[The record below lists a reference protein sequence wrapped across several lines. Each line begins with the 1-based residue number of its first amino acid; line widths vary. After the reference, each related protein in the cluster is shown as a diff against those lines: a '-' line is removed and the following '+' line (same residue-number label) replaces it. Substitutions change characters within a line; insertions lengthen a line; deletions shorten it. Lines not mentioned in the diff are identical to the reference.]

1 MKKVFLAVIILASS
15 LLVSAQQFIDKA
27 TIEYEV
33 RTNVKKKFGESPW
46 FEQLKD
52 NMPNFRTQYYNYTFA
67 NNKSFYKLSKT
78 DDKARIPDFIDDSN
92 EDNEYFADF
101 NTGLV
106 NVKKI
111 VVGTPFYLKDSFPPI
126 EWKLVNENMNIA
138 GFNCRK
144 AVGKIFDSVYVF
156 AFYSEEIPI
165 SGGPCAIGGLP
176 GVIMGMTI
184 PRLFTSWVATKVMV
198 NGVNESI
205 IKPAESKKTQTYG
218 DFRKF
223 ILDKTKDWGG
233 DDGDGE
239 FKHFKEQFL
248 WSVQL

>member
-1 MKKVFLAVIILASS
+1 MKKVFLAIIVLFNAAV
-15 LLVSAQQFIDKA
+15 LNAQQFLDKA

-33 RTNVKKKFGESPW
+33 RTNVKKKFGDSPW
-46 FEQLKD
+46 FEEVKD
-52 NMPNFRTQYYNYTFA
+52 NMPTFRTQYYNYTFS
-67 NNKSFYKLSKT
+67 NNKSIYKLG
-78 DDKARIPDFIDDSN
+78 KADEKAKIPAFLDDSN

-101 NTGLV
+101 NTGTV
-106 NVKKI
+106 RVKKI
-111 VVGTPFYLKDSFPPI
+111 VIGTPFYMKDSLPAI
-126 EWKLVNENMNIA
+126 EWKLVNENMTIA

-176 GVIMGMTI
+176 GVIMGLTI

-198 NGVNESI
+198 NGVNEAI
-205 IKPAESKKTQTYG
+205 IKPQESKKTESFS

-233 DDGDGE
+233 GDDGE

>member
-1 MKKVFLAVIILASS
+1 MKKIFLAIIV
-15 LLVSAQQFIDKA
+15 LLNAAILNDQQFLGKA

-33 RTNVKKKFGESPW
+33 KTNVKKKFGDSPW
-46 FEQLKD
+46 FEQMKD
-52 NMPNFRTQYYNYTFA
+52 NMPTFRTQYYNYTFS
-67 NNKSFYKLSKT
+67 NNKSIYKQSKA
-78 DDKARIPDFIDDSN
+78 DEKAKIPPFLDESN
-92 EDNEYFADF
+92 EDNEYFTDF
-101 NTGLV
+101 NTGTV
-106 NVKKI
+106 RVKKI
-111 VVGTPFYLKDSFPPI
+111 VMGSPFYMKDSMPPI
-126 EWKLVNENMNIA
+126 EWKLVNENMPIA

-176 GVIMGMTI
+176 GVIMGLTI

-198 NGVNESI
+198 NDVNEAI
-205 IKPAESKKTQTYG
+205 IKPEESKKTESFSA
-218 DFRKF
+218 FRKF
-223 ILDKTKDWGG
+223 ILDKTKDWGDG
-233 DDGDGE
+233 DDGE